1 MFLDMPAK
9 LHVQSLQI
17 GNVAEVSSL
26 YHPKALTL
34 GIQAQFWFVKS
45 ILQGNLPRVL

>member
-26 YHPKALTL
+26 YHPKDLTW
-34 GIQAQFWFVKS
+34 GTQAQFWSDKS
-45 ILQGNLPRVL
+45 FLQGNLPRVL